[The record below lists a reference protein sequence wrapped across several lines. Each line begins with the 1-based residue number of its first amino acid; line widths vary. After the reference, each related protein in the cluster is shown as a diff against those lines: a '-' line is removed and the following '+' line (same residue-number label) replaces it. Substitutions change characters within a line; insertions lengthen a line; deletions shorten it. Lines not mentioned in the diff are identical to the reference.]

1 MTTDLKMK
9 KPILLNGKGRSKS
22 LEVTIGEVKL
32 ELWDFEKPEG
42 KPKVRLFVM
51 ADERTDV
58 GDQDEETTDSYM
70 DLEAMQTDALA
81 MAIDRWV
88 QSFESSMPDNSAP
101 SMRLRIGALSLVF
114 TGPDP
119 KRTGH
124 VQLTLI
130 GRRQQTCHGEIDS
143 CRNQCSRCAVE
154 FTDPRRTT
162 GWRAIANRL
171 RKSCSTDGP
180 FVKH

>member
-1 MTTDLKMK
+1 MTADLKMK
-9 KPILLNGKGRSKS
+9 KPILLNGKGRSKL

-70 DLEAMQTDALA
+70 DLEAMQTDTLA

-88 QSFESSMPDNSAP
+88 QSFESSMPDNSVP
-101 SMRLRIGALSLVF
+101 SMRLKIGALSLVF
-114 TGPDP
+114 IGPDR

-124 VQLTLI
+124 VQLTLMAD
-130 GRRQQTCHGEIDS
+130 GNGPVTAKLTR
-143 CRNQCSRCAVE
+143 VE
-154 FTDPRRTT
+154 TSVLGGLLNSLIHEEQP
-162 GWRAIANRL
+162 
-171 RKSCSTDGP
+171 DGAQ
-180 FVKH
+180 